1 MDIYKDLRSALSN
14 RSPFGEVKL
23 TNSQYILIVDAIEK
37 IYGKKCPMCEGC
49 PHGCKLEVK

>member
-1 MDIYKDLRSALSN
+1 MDAYKELKSALAN

-23 TNSQYILIVDAIEK
+23 TNSQYILINYAIER
-37 IYGKKCPMCEGC
+37 IYGEKCPMCEDC

>member
-1 MDIYKDLRSALSN
+1 MDAYKDLKSALSN

-49 PHGCKLEVK
+49 PHGCKLEV